1 MYRFALRL
9 LIVLMVAGI
18 PALADFVPVGVPRP
32 VGSWAQ
38 LFEESGVGDFNRVE
52 FTMDTPGIAF
62 GTPSLF
68 NFTDS
73 AWSVYFTSSDSRQ
86 SAAYGPAV
94 QVLQFDVH
102 FPDTPAVPLA
112 FSFTAWNNDVF
123 LELVNGSWNGSSWTM
138 TTTSENCLTPR
149 GRPKPLPSSVPE
161 PGGTLV
167 IFGASMV
174 GLLAMLKRELKSA

>member
-1 MYRFALRL
+1 MNRFALRF
-9 LIVLMVAGI
+9 LIVLMVVGI

-38 LFEESGVGDFNRVE
+38 RFEESGVGPFNRVE
-52 FTMDTPGIAF
+52 LTMDTPAIAF
-62 GTPSLF
+62 GVPSLF

-73 AWSVYFTSSDSRQ
+73 AWNVYYTSSDSRQ

-94 QVLQFDVH
+94 ELLQFDAH
-102 FPDTPAVPLA
+102 FPDSPAVPLA
-112 FSFTAWNNDVF
+112 FSFTAWNGADF
-123 LELVNGSWNGSSWTM
+123 LELVNASWNGSSWTI

-149 GRPKPLPSSVPE
+149 GRPIPLPSSVPE

-174 GLLAMLKRELKSA
+174 GLLAILKRELKSV

>member
-1 MYRFALRL
+1 MHRFALRF

-18 PALADFVPVGVPRP
+18 PALAELAPLGVPML

-38 LFEESGVGDFNRVE
+38 RFEESGVGPFNRVE
-52 FTMDTPGIAF
+52 FTMDTPGIVFAM
-62 GTPSLF
+62 PSMF
-68 NFTDS
+68 NFSDS
-73 AWSVYFTSSDSRQ
+73 AWSVYYTSSDSRQ

-94 QVLQFDVH
+94 ELLQFDVH
-102 FPDTPAVPLA
+102 FPDSPAVPLA
-112 FSFTAWNNDVF
+112 FSFTAWNNDEF

-167 IFGASMV
+167 IFGASMA
-174 GLLAMLKRELKSA
+174 GLLAMLKRELRTV